1 MPPGKVTQLGVGA
14 CWRVVAGFVSM
25 WHILRKQHGSSFPW
39 AHHLWD
45 GPRRSDVQRARCW
58 PKTMVACSSAKQT
71 LGTCDVTSL
80 ARKEPKLFC
89 LVRKFRVDLV
99 GFTST
104 KGLLSGL
111 LERDWT
117 PFHSRVAHVERHR
130 AFLARYL
137 YIGVH
142 PDG

>member
-1 MPPGKVTQLGVGA
+1 MGLPSHGLTTCGMGQEGQMYRELGVGQ
-14 CWRVVAGFVSM
+14 R
-25 WHILRKQHGSSFPW
+25 PW
-39 AHHLWD
+39 WFD
-45 GPRRSDVQRARCW
+45 PRLQ
-58 PKTMVACSSAKQT
+58 QT

-80 ARKEPKLFC
+80 ARKEPELFC
-89 LVRKFRVDLV
+89 SVKKFRVDLV